1 MKKVKGIFFA
11 LLCAALIISAAGG
24 CSLFGGNKDQ
34 ENKEETSGSSSSAQS
49 SPEDSVQENSQ
60 ESSSSESSASA
71 ESKAESSQ
79 SEKSKAESSAD
90 ESSAALQSWAESSS
104 AEPEIS
110 HEESSVDDTGFIDFS
125 GENKDLSLRELY
137 ESSEYNDVIE
147 DTKKQYESDD
157 YDIDVSLE
165 GESTVIVTARSK
177 KQIDPADID
186 KSTLDSYF
194 DSIGD
199 QAGSYIALLEG
210 TTTTDNIEIKA
221 RIVNANGSIIAA
233 RTYSRQDA
241 GESEADTE
249 PVGRDLASIV
259 GSPLMQ
265 KLFSQAAAQTG
276 DSGAQVST
284 EVQGDN
290 VIISITLSQ
299 TVPDGA
305 EQAVAAQLGDLSSNA
320 EDLREQLAALSSD
333 ENVTVTIRVSDQTGK
348 QIV

>member
-147 DTKKQYESDD
+147 DTKKQ
-157 YDIDVSLE
+157 
-165 GESTVIVTARSK
+165 
-177 KQIDPADID
+177 IDPADID

-276 DSGAQVST
+276 DSGAQVSA